1 MENEVRYSHSWLC
14 DRCLIRWCL
23 RLLYQP
29 SSGSTSTDLL
39 VFCLKRLQRKL
50 GTRTCSFIKF
60 SLLFNDPIQLC
71 GSFLAKIQQTRP
83 PLQSLFDFSFCG
95 GEGMQ
100 SLVRRLPSSIDLPS
114 IPKNKVEMPLSRTQD
129 SAITDD
135 STFECGMAGIINP
148 PNGEPKRSREL
159 NMVLIRNFSYVHRRC
174 HMDKN
179 NLLSP
184 NPPKTFLA

>member
-1 MENEVRYSHSWLC
+1 MENEIRYSHSWLC

-39 VFCLKRLQRKL
+39 VFCLERLQRKL

-71 GSFLAKIQQTRP
+71 GWFLAKFSRLILHSSYFSIFHSAAGKRDAISCQKASFMHRFAVHNQKTR
-83 PLQSLFDFSFCG
+83 QR
-95 GEGMQ
+95 Q
-100 SLVRRLPSSIDLPS
+100 
-114 IPKNKVEMPLSRTQD
+114 PKTQD
-129 SAITDD
+129 SAITND